1 MKRIAAV
8 LTAALLP
15 HAAQAE
21 RCALSEGYCVPVVA
35 CIEKSSEYFQG
46 RTYGQSSG
54 TFAAHSSKGTACYGE
69 WRRAALGMA
78 VGEFVC
84 DDGRKGN
91 VVFYYL
97 DKNTG
102 TALGKGTTSQNQ
114 NIRFWAGHN
123 LPRYF
128 GQHGVAAE
136 IMSCGNASVPLTS

>member
-1 MKRIAAV
+1 MQR
-8 LTAALLP
+8 LTTILIAALLP
-15 HAAQAE
+15 QIVLAD
-21 RCALSEGYCVPVVA
+21 RCTLAEGYCVPIVA
-35 CIEKSSEYFQG
+35 CIERSSEFFQG

-69 WRRAALGMA
+69 WKRAALGMG

-84 DDGRKGN
+84 GDGRTGN

-102 TALGKGTTSQNQ
+102 TALGKGTTNQSQ

-136 IMSCGNASVPLTS
+136 VMSCGDASVPLTS